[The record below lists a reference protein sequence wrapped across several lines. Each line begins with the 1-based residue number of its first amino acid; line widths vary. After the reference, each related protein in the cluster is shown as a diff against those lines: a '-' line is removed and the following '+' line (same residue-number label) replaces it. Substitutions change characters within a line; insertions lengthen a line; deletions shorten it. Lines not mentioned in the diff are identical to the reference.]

1 MEKAQKLVGICIRV
15 IRSLRGLALD
25 RLAHKAGITYQHLFA
40 IENGR
45 ENFLIQAIERI
56 ARALRI
62 SLRDLCPHAFWCRD
76 ADLVTERLREG
87 VIVTDAG
94 FRILKVNSAYTDM
107 TGCGSQEVIGKMPTL
122 LHFGKYD
129 ETFFSAMHGAIER
142 AGLWSGEIR
151 DQRRN
156 GETYSAVLEI
166 IAVTPHWGM
175 MPANYIW
182 IFSEIAVSHAAGR
195 SESRVFQDMKPE
207 S

>member
-15 IRSLRGLALD
+15 IRSQHGLTLD
-25 RLAHKAGITYQHLFA
+25 RLARKAGITYQHLFA

-45 ENFLIQAIERI
+45 ENFSIQAIERI
-56 ARALRI
+56 ARALRV
-62 SLRDLCPHAFWCRD
+62 SLRDLCLHAFQCRHP
-76 ADLVTERLREG
+76 DLVIERLREG

-94 FRILKVNSAYTDM
+94 FRILQVNSAYADM
-107 TGCGSQEVIGKMPTL
+107 TGCGSREVIGKMPTL
-122 LHFGKYD
+122 FHFGERD

-156 GETYSAVLEI
+156 GETYSAALEI
-166 IAVTPHWGM
+166 IAVTPHRGM

-195 SESRVFQDMKPE
+195 SESRAFQDMKPE